1 MRAPRYYGRYPRF
14 PAQRVI
20 DMRAEFSPYYGAD
33 EPVAGTATAPD
44 TSMISAYIRQY
55 APIVKE
61 AVTALSETDPRVEA
75 AQIEQQILN
84 RQRDK
89 QRYPILAAFFDNEI
103 AKLQARLNVLRTTV
117 IPEYERT
124 RGASLV
130 VAETRST
137 LSYVGIAVGVLLL
150 SYLAVKTIKTARG

>member
-1 MRAPRYYGRYPRF
+1 MRSPRYYGRYPRF

-20 DMRAEFSPYYGAD
+20 DVRSQFSPFYGAD
-33 EPVAGTATAPD
+33 EPVAGMKPDAT
-44 TSMISAYIRQY
+44 TISAYIREY

-84 RQRDK
+84 RQMDK
-89 QRYPILAAFFDNEI
+89 KRYPAFAAFFDNEI
-103 AKLQARLNVLRTTV
+103 AKLQARLNVLRSTV
-117 IPEYERT
+117 IPEYEKT

-130 VAETRST
+130 VAESKST
-137 LSYVGIAVGVLLL
+137 LAYVGVAVGVMLLA
-150 SYLAVKTIKTARG
+150 YLAVKTVKTVKG